1 MQVDKLIESESRQWF
16 SFDHYVTKEQ
26 LQQRK
31 EPPMKDK
38 IVIEPTD
45 TKHTLKRKRNG
56 GCCEYPGCCSKG
68 NTEWHHEHATALGL
82 RDQRGGNGQGNS
94 REQNGV
100 YRKVSDFKP
109 TENPHVI
116 HSYEQQ
122 MQLCTL
128 LCKIHHENTHTNYL
142 HEKYRLQQQHTA
154 TKRLVI
160 FAALRADV
168 GVLAA
173 VRGLRALRN
182 LDF

>member
-1 MQVDKLIESESRQWF
+1 
-16 SFDHYVTKEQ
+16 
-26 LQQRK
+26 
-31 EPPMKDK
+31 MKDK
-38 IVIEPTD
+38 KAIEPTD
-45 TKHTLKRKRNG
+45 SKHTLKRKRNG